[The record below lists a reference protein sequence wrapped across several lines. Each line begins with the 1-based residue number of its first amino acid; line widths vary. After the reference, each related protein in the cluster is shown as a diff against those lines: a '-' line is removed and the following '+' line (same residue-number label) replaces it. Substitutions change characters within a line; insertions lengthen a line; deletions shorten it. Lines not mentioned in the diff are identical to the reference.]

1 MTCIVAIAENG
12 KVYMGGDSLSSTGG
26 GYTRIKKEKK
36 VYKVGEFLIGSA
48 GSIRGSNLLRFS
60 LDVPKN
66 TGKDDYK
73 YIITVVVP
81 IVRELFTEGGLTKID
96 NNEEGV
102 IVYLLIGYRGVVY
115 NFYGDF
121 QIDVYAE
128 DFTAMGSG
136 RAYAMGVMESLS
148 ETELSPKEKIIRALQ
163 IAGKYNAF
171 VGAPY
176 YVEEL

>member
-12 KVYMGGDSLSSTGG
+12 KVYMGGDSLVSTSS
-26 GYTRIKKEKK
+26 GYKRIKREKK
-36 VYKVGEFLIGSA
+36 VFKIGEFLIGVA
-48 GSIRGSNLLRFS
+48 GSVRGDNLLKFS

-66 TGKDDYK
+66 TGKDDFK
-73 YIITVVVP
+73 YVVTSVVP
-81 IVRELFTEGGLTKID
+81 VLRELFRDAGHSEID
-96 NNEEGV
+96 NNVEGV
-102 IVYLLIGYRGVVY
+102 GNYLLIGYRGVIY
-115 NFYGDF
+115 NFNGDF

-128 DFTAMGSG
+128 DFTAVGTG
-136 RAYAMGVMESLS
+136 RPYALGAMEALNRKKS
-148 ETELSPKEKIIRALQ
+148 SPKEKIISALE